1 MSAAPR
7 SVIVILAD
15 GARADVFEQML
26 GSSELPEIE
35 QHVTERGGFRRA
47 TSTFTSTT
55 IPAHLPFLTGRFAG
69 SANVPGYRWFDR
81 DAHRAG
87 LPPGPWCFRSYNGP
101 ESQFVDRDID
111 AEALTIFELAPQSI
125 NIFGAITRGTKRAN
139 NIGSTMKKRLW
150 LDAHFREDYVTAD
163 EAARE
168 LLVDS
173 LDRAA
178 PFTFAVMPGIDWNSH
193 YDDPFGDA
201 TYEAYRRLDR
211 CVGAV
216 ARKLQRLGRYDDT
229 LISVVSDHG
238 HSPVNEHFDLAVRM
252 EEDHDLRVAYHSMR
266 AWRTRSQAI
275 CAVSGNA
282 MAHVYVRN
290 ERGWA
295 HPNGRGGIA
304 AAAPGLI
311 ERLIDEPAIDLVITR
326 YGSGAALI
334 ESDRGCGRV
343 REVTGDDGE
352 PAIEYEVYSQDPLGF
367 NELPLQM
374 SFEEA
379 LTLTADSGHP
389 DALVQIAQL
398 FRSPRTGD
406 LVVSAETGFD
416 LRDRFERPEHRSSHG
431 ALRSEHMSVPLA
443 ISEPILGEH
452 MRTADVFNTT
462 LDWLGINPPPRS
474 DGVSRF
480 AEVQVESDAAIGAAV

>member
-1 MSAAPR
+1 MPDSPR
-7 SVIVILAD
+7 SAIVILAD
-15 GARADVFEQML
+15 GARADVFEQL
-26 GSSELPEIE
+26 LANSELPEVK

-81 DAHRAG
+81 DAHKAG
-87 LPPGPWCFRSYNGP
+87 LPPGPWCLRSYNGP

-111 AEALTIFELAPQSI
+111 PSALTMFELVPGSI
-125 NIFGAITRGTKRAN
+125 NIFGAITRGLKRTN
-139 NIGSTMKKRLW
+139 NLGSMLKQRLW
-150 LDAHFREDYVTAD
+150 LGAHFREDYVSAD

-173 LDRAA
+173 LDRDAR
-178 PFTFAVMPGIDWNSH
+178 FTFAVMPGIDWNSH
-193 YDDPFGDA
+193 YDDPFGEAAYD
-201 TYEAYRRLDR
+201 AYRRVDR

-216 ARKLQRLGRYDDT
+216 ARKLQRLGRYEDT
-229 LISVVSDHG
+229 MLAVVSDHG
-238 HSPVNEHFDLAVRM
+238 HSPINEHFDLAVRM
-252 EEDHDLRVAYHSMR
+252 EEDHGLRVAYHSLR
-266 AWRTRSQAI
+266 AWRTRAQAI

-290 ERGWA
+290 ESGWA
-295 HPNGRGGIA
+295 QPNGRGGIET
-304 AAAPGLI
+304 AAPGLI
-311 ERLIDEPAIDLVITR
+311 GRLLDEPATDVVLTR

-343 REVTGDDGE
+343 REVIRDDGT
-352 PAIEYEVYSQDPLGF
+352 PGIEYEVYAQDPLGYG
-367 NELPLQM
+367 ELPMQM
-374 SFEEA
+374 SYEQA
-379 LTLTADSGHP
+379 LTLTANSGHP

-398 FRSPRTGD
+398 FRSGRTGD

-443 ISEPILGEH
+443 ISEPICGEQ

-462 LDWLGINPPPRS
+462 LEWLAVEPPPGT

-480 AEVQVESDAAIGAAV
+480 SEIQVESEAAIGAAV

>member
-1 MSAAPR
+1 MPDSPRAA
-7 SVIVILAD
+7 IVILAD
-15 GARADVFEQML
+15 GARADVFEQL
-26 GSSELPEIE
+26 LASSELPEIR

-81 DAHRAG
+81 DAHKAG
-87 LPPGPWCFRSYNGP
+87 LPPGPWCFRSYNGL
-101 ESQFVDRDID
+101 ESQFVDRDIAPD
-111 AEALTIFELAPQSI
+111 APTIFELVPGSI
-125 NIFGAITRGTKRAN
+125 NIFGAITRGVKRSHN
-139 NIGSTMKKRLW
+139 LGSMLKKRLW
-150 LDAHFREDYVTAD
+150 LEAHFREDYVSAD

-178 PFTFAVMPGIDWNSH
+178 PYTFAVMPGIDWNSH

-201 TYEAYRRLDR
+201 AYEAYRRVDR

-216 ARKLQRLGRYDDT
+216 ARKLQRLGRYDET
-229 LISVVSDHG
+229 MISIVSDHG

-252 EEDHDLRVAYHSMR
+252 EEDQGLRVAYHSMR
-266 AWRTRSQAI
+266 AWRTRAQAI

-282 MAHVYVRN
+282 MAHVYVRG

-295 HPNGRGGIA
+295 QPNGRGGIE
-304 AAAPGLI
+304 AAAPGLVA
-311 ERLIDEPAIDLVITR
+311 RLIDEPAVDVVMTR

-343 REVTGDDGE
+343 REVIGEDGE
-352 PAIEYEVYSQDPLGF
+352 PAIEYEVYSKDPLGYDA
-367 NELPLQM
+367 LPLQM
-374 SFEEA
+374 SFEQA
-379 LTLTADSGHP
+379 LTLTAESGHP
-389 DALVQIAQL
+389 DGLVQIVQL
-398 FRSPRTGD
+398 FRSNRTGD

-443 ISEPILGEH
+443 ISEPINGDQ
-452 MRTADVFNTT
+452 MRTADLFNTT
-462 LDWLGINPPPRS
+462 LDWLGIEPPPGT

-480 AEVQVESDAAIGAAV
+480 SKVQVESEAAIGAAV